1 MPVCLHFALAWLVC
15 LKGAKNEFAQMP
27 AALCTKWCKVSSRN
41 FLPLSTIESATE
53 SVQTASVIAA
63 LSALSADRKVI
74 NGTLKAFPVRS
85 EIIQFGSADRPE
97 NLVDQSA

>member
-1 MPVCLHFALAWLVC
+1 MPV
-15 LKGAKNEFAQMP
+15 
-27 AALCTKWCKVSSRN
+27 ALCTKWCKVSSRN

-53 SVQTASVIAA
+53 SVQGRRPVFVIAA